1 MSLYFL
7 AAYRSMVARIAHD
20 ERGQTA
26 IEYGLVLAL
35 IAVVIVVAVATGL
48 GPAVTSIINK
58 ITTKL

>member
-1 MSLYFL
+1 MEHIALFL
-7 AAYRSMVARIAHD
+7 QLTLARLRAD

-35 IAVVIVVAVATGL
+35 IAVVIVLAVATGL

-58 ITTKL
+58 ITTGL